1 MLLLHPA
8 VVHFPVAFLV
18 LNFALTL
25 AYLRYADLFL
35 ERAAYGSLVIGWWG
49 SFVAVL
55 TGTLLLAYS
64 WPFQDNVVLWLNL
77 HAVLGIALLLI
88 YGQALLRRRRAPQL
102 LDGTDRNAYL
112 RLLVLGLVTLLVD
125 GWIGG
130 HLVYGLGFR

>member
-8 VVHFPVAFLV
+8 VVHFPVALLV

-25 AYLRYADLFL
+25 AYLRYPDLFL
-35 ERAAYGSLVIGWWG
+35 ERMAYGALVIGWWG

-64 WPFQDNVVLWLNL
+64 WPLQDNVMLWVNL
-77 HAVLGIALLLI
+77 HALLGIVLLLI
-88 YGQALLRRRRAPQL
+88 YGQALLWRRRSPQL
-102 LDGTDRNAYL
+102 LDSTGRNAYL
-112 RLLVLGLVTLLVD
+112 RLLALGLVTLLID

-130 HLVYGLGFR
+130 YLVYDLGFR